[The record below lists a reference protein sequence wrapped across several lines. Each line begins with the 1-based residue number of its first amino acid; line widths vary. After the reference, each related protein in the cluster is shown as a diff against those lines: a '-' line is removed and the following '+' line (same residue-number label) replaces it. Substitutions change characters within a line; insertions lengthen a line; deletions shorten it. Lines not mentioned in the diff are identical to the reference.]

1 MKTRGS
7 KVYGSKVYGSK
18 VCGSKVC
25 GSLVRLAA
33 LVAFAGLSTGV
44 FAAPPSDELVKERA
58 DKFAAE
64 TRVMKAD
71 SREAMEQ
78 LRLMKVAEA
87 MDGFSLDEMTASQI
101 TTFDR
106 ARVFSFVGPEVK
118 EQVAARLASLSAE
131 PTVEGAEAAVLAIK
145 YTPMYVAGR
154 DNAEATLK
162 NQREAFERLLDHP
175 AIGQALS
182 EGKAA
187 DFYISFSR
195 GGPEVFDGLNIAK
208 RIAKLVPATGTPDA
222 ALRATSLGRGLH
234 DMNDSA
240 EDKAAAWDALKAMV
254 TTGRDGA
261 PAETNPRLLQE
272 YDKAVAFFSV
282 VGSPMPKME
291 ITWSS
296 DPSISSIDSLKG
308 KVVVIDFWAT
318 WCGPCRSAFPN
329 VAKLTHYYKDYPVT
343 ILGVTSLQ
351 GSHTD
356 PRAEDKLAQK
366 ITGLQD
372 DPNREMGLMPS
383 FMKNWEMTWP
393 VVFTD
398 KNCFNPDYGV
408 SGIPHVAIVDAEG
421 IVRYNGMSPH
431 GDITHK
437 TQIIN
442 DLLKKAGLPT
452 PPPYVEPAAE
462 PAKTSDSR
470 PATIPASE
478 IKELPAKTGS

>member
-1 MKTRGS
+1 MKKR
-7 KVYGSKVYGSK
+7 
-18 VCGSKVC
+18 
-25 GSLVRLAA
+25 GSLVRLVA
-33 LVAFAGLSTGV
+33 LVAYAGVCASV

-64 TRVMKAD
+64 TRVLKAEN
-71 SREAMEQ
+71 REAMEQ

-87 MDGFSLDEMTASQI
+87 MDGFTLEEMTASQI
-101 TTFDR
+101 ATFDR
-106 ARVFSFVGPEVK
+106 SRVFSFVGPEVK
-118 EQVAARLASLSAE
+118 EQVAARLAALSAE

-145 YTPMYVAGR
+145 YTPIYAAGR
-154 DNAEATLK
+154 DNAEMTLK
-162 NQREAFERLLDHP
+162 TQREAYERLLDHP
-175 AIGQALS
+175 AIGQALN
-182 EGKAA
+182 EGKAS
-187 DFYISFSR
+187 DFYVSFSR
-195 GGPEVFDGLNIAK
+195 GGPEVFEGLNIAK

-222 ALRATSLGRGLH
+222 ALRATSLGRELH

-240 EDKAAAWDALKAMV
+240 EDKAAAWDALKKMV
-254 TTGRDGA
+254 ASGRESA
-261 PAETNPRLLQE
+261 PADANPRLLQE
-272 YDKAVAFFSV
+272 YAKSAAFFNV
-282 VGSPMPKME
+282 VGEPMPKME

-296 DPSISSIDSLKG
+296 DSSISSTEAFKG
-308 KVVVIDFWAT
+308 NVVVIDFWAT

-329 VAKLTHYYKDYPVT
+329 VAKLQNYYKDYPVK
-343 ILGVTSLQ
+343 IVGVTSLQ

-372 DPNREMGLMPS
+372 DPQREMNLMPS
-383 FMKNWEMTWP
+383 FMKNWEMNWP

-408 SGIPHVAIVDAEG
+408 SGIPHVAIVDPEG

-437 TQIIN
+437 TELIN
-442 DLLKKAGLPT
+442 ELLKKAGLPT

-462 PAKTSDSR
+462 PAKTTDNR
-470 PATIPASE
+470 PATVPAAE
-478 IKELPAKTGS
+478 IKDMPAKTGG